1 METNW
6 SKIIERYLQG
16 ELSADGLEAFEFE
29 LGLNPD
35 LRAELDIHKL
45 IHESLY
51 RSAER
56 LAIQNIGKKYHFKA
70 KLKKWL
76 SFTSVVTATA
86 VTIALV
92 AMNSRGDKA
101 DNTSDIDSATTEII
115 NDASVDDT
123 TAVAATHDIGRD
135 KPQSEFAETAITDV
149 PRRTSERFITLNDLD
164 KTVDIQNPTVGKVV
178 GGVSPNSS
186 SSNGDQAASSLP
198 KEKPKEKPKEPEKEL
213 PKVLEDKK
221 LRFLMSK
228 GVLNPADIKTEEVQ
242 KNFPTGDHLT
252 LGNFKVY
259 SSSEGI
265 ILHNFI
271 TDDVIVLGKTP
282 ADQIKNLTEKNK
294 YKAKPATEDSE
305 PKSGNIYLQNY

>member
-6 SKIIERYLQG
+6 SKLIERYLQG

-29 LGLNPD
+29 LGLNAD

-45 IHESLY
+45 IHESLF

-76 SFTSVVTATA
+76 TYTSVVTATA

-92 AMNSRGDKA
+92 ASNSGGEKSDGD
-101 DNTSDIDSATTEII
+101 SDAQESKTEMI
-115 NDASVDDT
+115 NDLNTDDT
-123 TAVAATHDIGRD
+123 SAVTASHTDMNTDEPVNTFTELNDN
-135 KPQSEFAETAITDV
+135 DV
-149 PRRTSERFITLNDLD
+149 PRRRPNRQIALNPLD
-164 KTVDIQNPTVGKVV
+164 GENNNQNAIIQNAV
-178 GGVSPNSS
+178 GGA
-186 SSNGDQAASSLP
+186 SSNSEQKNTNEPSKD
-198 KEKPKEKPKEPEKEL
+198 KPKEKPKEPEKDF
-213 PKVLEDKK
+213 PKVIEDKK
-221 LRFLMSK
+221 LRFMMTK
-228 GVLNPADIKTEEVQ
+228 GVLNPSAIKTEEVQ

-265 ILHNFI
+265 VLHNFI

-282 ADQIKNLTEKNK
+282 ADQVKTLTNQQK
-294 YKAKPATEDSE
+294 YQSKPGMEDKD
-305 PKSGNIYLQNY
+305 PKSGNIYLQKY